1 MKKKLTAL
9 IIITAMLLNGSLSLT
24 AFAEGA
30 ENAYG
35 HKITY
40 SPITQLYSNGEPLR
54 LFDAGVTEW
63 GKLSD
68 RITRDEAES
77 VKWLQSNNYLLNHFG
92 RKLSG
97 DLSRCV
103 NSKGEWQT
111 WITGPRNVRSWSASL
126 HFDAL
131 ADKESRTNGNISG
144 MYDKGDIQYF
154 FSFKVKTVQTGW
166 GIGKKSNDTG
176 ETYALGE
183 LVNSSGGGWKK
194 YNTVGDGPNLGY
206 QSAWK
211 SAKNLRAIS
220 FWAKSDRDARVDSY
234 LSGAML
240 VGRDIKGPKI
250 ASVRVTA
257 DAEGKIEL
265 DNGTVTLDNIDKLT
279 DRTVYFQVQ
288 WDEPVVFKGISE
300 NEIKKLSLN
309 VDTIGIDGTSGI
321 IAEAPFLKFAPSK
334 TDGKPVM
341 VFEYKISDP
350 YTDSSSVTQER
361 GYFYNFSKVTV
372 SERENNV
379 LWNNIYDVSGNKFA
393 ADENGQQ
400 PAGKMTAA
408 VSGTSR
414 VDLTPYGIKGIKI
427 TKNMDENN
435 TFVQSGELVG
445 ITLELNKALSKSIKT
460 EDYPVITLNVKDFDG
475 QNVTIRPSRD
485 YLVRKVR
492 YRPNEELR
500 FGGYYPSS
508 SGGYLKPA
516 EADYDRN
523 SISYYAQLH
532 SGYKMEGDFI
542 KVTSVIS
549 DKQRFKDASG
559 YSFMNYSVDDSGIL
573 SPKDIPAAVENR
585 ISQYKVMPNK
595 QYKLDFDA
603 PVLDISADDV
613 GGGVIMITALIDD
626 SSLEGCEASI
636 TAKINGNLGDG
647 SLGYQ
652 AAASEVYQSGNW
664 KSCENG
670 AANVSFGAPIINK
683 NGKGTAYGFVRFP
696 DNSEADRIEISV
708 TAADE
713 AGNSATS
720 EKVFAAPDWQGF
732 DTLAPVVNASV
743 KQKAI
748 DVVIYDLDDE
758 VEYMY
763 GFSDNDADEPSYITA
778 VGKSGTIFAP
788 DIPNDGEIHRK
799 TAWIKAKDSSGNVS
813 EVLKLSMKFDRTY
826 AAVNYTA
833 DTDKTYLAGDYPS
846 ASVVIENVKRY
857 WYTWA
862 EKPANTTDTAA
873 YISDGFLSDMKAR
886 AELQGNV
893 TELQDEDPDTEQS
906 NNSDSFTAELTADT
920 YVAAINSADESY
932 GDNVLPD
939 DTSRPLILI
948 IAAEK
953 DDGTTLLKTAEFNTL
968 YGAPKVS
975 LRQRRFSTNNNT
987 GKRIDYVRDENGSG
1001 LLWATDTD
1009 KYDYPLNTP
1018 SLHGFAQAEFYLE
1031 KDPVSGLDRID
1042 AENSSVTLEKVVYA
1056 GYNLQGE
1063 VKSRTNIK
1071 TWTFEELGFDKAAEG
1086 TQSAI
1091 VDIDPQ
1097 YIGTEYCET
1106 DESREEEN
1114 GYAVRYEFVCNMA
1127 YAGTIA
1133 PESKPSAYFAFNNAP
1148 KGIIDSVSYF
1158 SGDWEST
1165 LGHLD
1170 DYERINTEAV
1180 FDRDGRDITPDIPVY
1195 CIPTYTSKELYIRFS
1210 TPGGRLTL
1218 NGDKAFYGA
1227 PVCNTIDMSNTAK
1240 LAVRVGEDP
1249 QRLSEPIAF
1258 DAGYTVVSA
1267 PYCIGDYL
1275 SGLSEEYREMTL
1287 YYRFEHPESG
1297 EASPIYVLKLRR
1309 DNTDPVFDISISE
1322 TKRMTNE
1329 VLVKLNSLTDTQTK
1343 PDGTI
1348 VTDTPEAFLN
1358 KYMLQYYGRSG
1369 LSAWRIA
1376 TENDDIENDPD
1387 VRYEWYDYSS
1397 EESGMQAYIKVNPD
1411 QDGIYH
1417 FTSNGYF
1424 EAEACD
1430 YAGNRNVFLL
1440 INGEKIYK
1448 EEGADFFRY
1457 EINNVSST
1465 PPHFT
1470 AEPEIIA
1477 NEAEGSF
1484 EINALTESTVKNVY
1498 LKFDDSYSGFIS
1510 DNNLSDDIKYDITS
1524 VPGAVL
1530 GAYDSESNEITAKI
1544 YAKYSDS
1551 IPISDV
1557 TLVIENEAGSRTE
1570 YKHTFETPLYGKKA
1584 EIINPKN
1591 ESGYSVYNYGE
1602 TLEFS
1607 TPVKLDGFENDYSA
1621 SHSNIP
1627 IYADGITQIGY
1638 NDLFGGSF
1646 TENIY
1651 ANICGAA
1658 FKHSLIFTAN
1668 DMEITPQ
1675 TPVFADVKIKIDT
1688 SKTDNLTVAGGTN
1701 EFIFSENGTLSYTL
1715 TNTELGQSKKFDF
1728 PINNI
1733 DKTPPEAIVSINME
1747 SETDIETNNQY
1758 IYSAVYSIE
1767 GFSEDGVTMIAD
1779 DDKKTISSVTFDCE
1793 SESTAYTFRFRDA
1806 AGNEGSYTADVSD
1819 ISFAQRK
1826 DNKITGYRLT
1836 YSIADENGFAALGY
1850 FDADSKPDN
1859 LGTVNKPVSV
1869 KVQAFNQKGEAVS
1882 AVISS
1887 DGTLPAGTEVYEKEK
1902 LVIFESESD
1911 TDRTVSLNITGTG
1924 ESNSIKASVMLP
1936 ADTIDL
1942 TAPRGTVY
1950 YASDGTNV
1958 KAYLITNDT
1967 DIAEDGIYVNGT
1979 KADGTPFELK
1989 SDENGYYTEFDVN
2002 GTGQF
2007 IMLDKAGNI
2016 GSVAI
2021 AVLSIDKEPPKVLSE
2036 GWQSIM
2042 DARTQEEI
2050 EKLLATPTNNTIKL
2064 FINFNE
2070 QLKAAEV
2077 KAYKGSDDSL
2087 TELLPTEDYVT
2098 AEASGSSLTVEF
2110 KQNCRA
2116 KLTVYDLRNNAL
2128 TIWRPEDGEISV
2140 IDRDIPKPAEGYPK
2154 QVYDNNTV
2162 RLEYVFADNEEVMLL
2177 QNHEDGYKNS
2187 HTVIVS
2193 ENGVRS
2199 LNFADKAGNVYTDY
2213 PVVSGIDELAP
2224 NIKICI
2230 DYIGNVLSAND
2241 TYKAGNMYTSGN
2253 VRILLNVDDETA
2265 DGVTVSAKTKSGT
2278 EIKVNKED
2286 IVLPNGKAYN
2296 YNVVVTEN
2304 GAYQIIARDK
2314 WGHENT
2320 VETTVSVIDK
2330 TAPSI
2335 KFITGN
2341 TVIKTGTAEAEAQ
2354 NRILADII
2362 AADLQSGANAPL
2374 GTKLGEVNDG
2384 VTVKLDL
2391 SGVNLNKKGMYTAKI
2406 TAADRLGN
2414 TAERSRT
2421 VIVKDNIYLFEING
2435 SQVYADDVVTAQP
2448 GRIHL
2453 QSISETAKYYY
2464 AQGYKTAAQ
2473 MKYAKNFNANE
2484 GFDALQKGYYTILSQ
2499 ESDRSMHLLYV
2510 YVN

>member
-9 IIITAMLLNGSLSLT
+9 IIITAMLFNGSLSFT

-68 RITRDEAES
+68 RITRDGAES
-77 VKWLQSNNYLLNHFG
+77 VKWLQSNSYLLNHFG

-97 DLSRCV
+97 DLSRCL

-111 WITGPRNVRSWSASL
+111 WITGPRNVRGWSASL

-131 ADKESRTNGNISG
+131 ADKESRANGNISG
-144 MYDKGDIQYF
+144 IYDKGDIQYF

-288 WDEPVVFKGISE
+288 WDEPVVFKGVSE

-341 VFEYKISDP
+341 VFEYKIADP

-400 PAGKMTAA
+400 PAGKMSAA

-427 TKNMDENN
+427 TKNLDENN

-523 SISYYAQLH
+523 SISYYTQLH

-559 YSFMNYSVDDSGIL
+559 YSLMDYSVDDSGML
-573 SPKDIPAAVENR
+573 SPKDIPAAAENR
-585 ISQYKVMPNK
+585 IPQYKVMPNK

-603 PVLDISADDV
+603 PVFDISADDV

-647 SLGYQ
+647 SLDYQ
-652 AAASEVYQSGNW
+652 AAASEVYQNGSW

-743 KQKAI
+743 KQETI

-778 VGKSGTIFAP
+778 EGKSGTIFAP

-799 TAWIKAKDSSGNVS
+799 TAWIKAKDSSENVS
-813 EVLKLSMKFDRTY
+813 EVLKLSMKFDRIY
-826 AAVNYTA
+826 ATVDYTA

-862 EKPANTTDTAA
+862 EKPANTTDTSA

-920 YVAAINSADESY
+920 YVAAINPADESY

-968 YGAPKVS
+968 YGAP
-975 LRQRRFSTNNNT
+975 
-987 GKRIDYVRDENGSG
+987 
-1001 LLWATDTD
+1001 
-1009 KYDYPLNTP
+1009 
-1018 SLHGFAQAEFYLE
+1018 
-1031 KDPVSGLDRID
+1031 
-1042 AENSSVTLEKVVYA
+1042 
-1056 GYNLQGE
+1056 
-1063 VKSRTNIK
+1063 
-1071 TWTFEELGFDKAAEG
+1071 
-1086 TQSAI
+1086 
-1091 VDIDPQ
+1091 
-1097 YIGTEYCET
+1097 
-1106 DESREEEN
+1106 
-1114 GYAVRYEFVCNMA
+1114 
-1127 YAGTIA
+1127 
-1133 PESKPSAYFAFNNAP
+1133 
-1148 KGIIDSVSYF
+1148 
-1158 SGDWEST
+1158 
-1165 LGHLD
+1165 
-1170 DYERINTEAV
+1170 
-1180 FDRDGRDITPDIPVY
+1180 
-1195 CIPTYTSKELYIRFS
+1195 
-1210 TPGGRLTL
+1210 
-1218 NGDKAFYGA
+1218 
-1227 PVCNTIDMSNTAK
+1227 VCNTIDMSNTAK
-1240 LAVRVGEDP
+1240 LAVRVGENP

-1297 EASPIYVLKLRR
+1297 EVSPIYVLKLRR

-1329 VLVKLNSLTDTQTK
+1329 VLVKVKSLTDTQTK
-1343 PDGTI
+1343 PDGTV

-1376 TENDDIENDPD
+1376 TENDDIENNPD

-1477 NEAEGSF
+1477 NETEGSF

-1510 DNNLSDDIKYDITS
+1510 DNNLSDDIKYDIAS

-1530 GAYDSESNEITAKI
+1530 GVYDSESNEITAKI

-1602 TLEFS
+1602 ALEFS

-1675 TPVFADVKIKIDT
+1675 TPVSADVKIKIDT
-1688 SKTDNLTVAGGTN
+1688 SKTENLTVAGGTN

-1715 TNTELGQSKKFDF
+1715 TNTELGQSQKFDF

-1758 IYSAVYSIE
+1758 IYFAVYSIE

-1779 DDKKTISSVTFDCE
+1779 DDKKTISSVNFDCE

-1819 ISFAQRK
+1819 IAFAQRK

-1869 KVQAFNQKGEAVS
+1869 KVQALNQKGEAVS

-1887 DGTLPAGTEVYEKEK
+1887 DGTLPAGAEVYEKEK
-1902 LVIFESESD
+1902 LVIFESESN

-1924 ESNSIKASVMLP
+1924 ESNSVKASVMLP

-1967 DIAEDGIYVNGT
+1967 DIAEDGIYVTGT

-2077 KAYKGSDDSL
+2077 KAYKGSEDSL

-2128 TIWRPEDGEISV
+2128 TIWRPKDGEISV

-2199 LNFADKAGNVYTDY
+2199 LSFADKAGNVYTDY

-2224 NIKICI
+2224 NIKISI

-2265 DGVTVSAKTKSGT
+2265 DGVTVSAKTKSST
-2278 EIKVNKED
+2278 EIKVNKEN
-2286 IVLPNGKAYN
+2286 IVLPNGKTYN

-2320 VETTVSVIDK
+2320 VETIVSVIDK

-2341 TVIKTGTAEAEAQ
+2341 TVIKTGTAETEAQ

-2362 AADLQSGANAPL
+2362 ASDLQSGANAPL

-2384 VTVKLDL
+2384 VTLRLDL
-2391 SGVNLNKKGMYTAKI
+2391 SGVNLNKKGTYTAKI

-2435 SQVYADDVVTAQP
+2435 FQVYADDVVTAQI
-2448 GRIHL
+2448 GRIRL
-2453 QSISETAKYYY
+2453 QNISETAKYYY

-2473 MKYAKNFNANE
+2473 MKYAKSFNANE